1 METGTSDVP
10 VSEMAGDLGVWIG
23 RLRERLTR
31 GELEGLSPLDL
42 GYGAEILPARQTIR
56 IMLADLDGLG
66 GPVPDEDADP
76 ESLAHRRALLE
87 DFRRLRATI
96 G

>member
-1 METGTSDVP
+1 MEGGTSGERVR
-10 VSEMAGDLGVWIG
+10 EMDGDLGVWISS
-23 RLRERLTR
+23 LRERLAG
-31 GELEGLSPLDL
+31 GELEGLRPLDL
-42 GYGAEILPARQTIR
+42 GYGAEVLPARQTIR

-66 GPVPDEDADP
+66 GPVPDEHANP
-76 ESLAHRRALLE
+76 ESVARRRELLE